1 MLMSVREYAATQAVS
16 PSTIQRRLGRGDLK
30 GRKVGRAWFVDVQ
43 DLAQAKPALASAEMT
58 NLALGGNDSEK
69 SPTVKELIS
78 FSAKALNSYLMMSDR
93 LLEEKEKTFEE
104 KRIELC
110 HYKQRVAEL
119 EAYVELLETSLFS
132 GRSSNKNFLPQMSQG
147 AA

>member
-1 MLMSVREYAATQAVS
+1 MLMSVREYAATQGVS

-43 DLAQAKPALASAEMT
+43 DLTQTTAVSTGAEVGIAGLAAKEA
-58 NLALGGNDSEK
+58 EK

-93 LLEEKEKTFEE
+93 LIEEKEKAFEE
-104 KRIELC
+104 KRVELC

-132 GRSSNKNFLPQMSQG
+132 GRSNAKNALPQMSQG
-147 AA
+147 VA